1 MRAAAMRTRPRGGG
15 EDLTDRHRG
24 ALVGWCTPS
33 GRCSPCSQCVAR
45 ACRPDGRSHRVR
57 QSDRRRWSGGFGIL
71 MTPRDLLTLI
81 TLAALWG
88 ASFLF
93 IKLAVEDVPPLGVV
107 EMRLLLGAA
116 TV

>member
-1 MRAAAMRTRPRGGG
+1 
-15 EDLTDRHRG
+15 
-24 ALVGWCTPS
+24 
-33 GRCSPCSQCVAR
+33 
-45 ACRPDGRSHRVR
+45 HRVR

-116 TV
+116 TVAVVLLVSRRRRVIRGMVRPGVLLVGLINAGLPYLCFAWGETRVPSGIAG